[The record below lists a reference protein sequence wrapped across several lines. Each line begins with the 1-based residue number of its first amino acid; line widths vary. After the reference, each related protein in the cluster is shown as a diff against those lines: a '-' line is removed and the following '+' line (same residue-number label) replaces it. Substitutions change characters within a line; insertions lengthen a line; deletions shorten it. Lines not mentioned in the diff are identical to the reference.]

1 MSVMDDRTRAYLR
14 GRFRDYYRRASIDP
28 PPLAPSREWGYI
40 PWSSGGTT
48 MVRHLSLLE
57 YGELAN
63 FLTNEQPR
71 HVYYSAGIYA
81 DPAADGMADKHWEGS
96 DLVFDLDADHLPSVS
111 PEEDSYSTM
120 LEECKN
126 ELLKLIEFLTEDF
139 DFEDLQ
145 VVFSGSRGYH
155 VHVRDETVRPLDREA
170 RREIVDYIR
179 GRNIEF
185 DDVLTTESVEGL
197 GRQTPAER
205 RSLKRSG
212 GWGRRFHD
220 SLVEFINE
228 LLADEEESA
237 VERLQLFDDIGPERA
252 RAALTAA
259 RQNYSE
265 IERGNVDI
273 HPAFYRFAKEFFARA
288 VTQHTA
294 AIDEPVTVDTHRLI
308 RLPGSLHGGTGLRVT
323 RLSISDIEAFEPLRD
338 AIPDVFTGYSITIQ
352 GDGGPP
358 VTLNGETFT
367 VPDDV
372 ITVPEYVA
380 IFLMARGRA
389 AKQPEQ

>member
-14 GRFRDYYRRASIDP
+14 GRFRDYYRRASLDS
-28 PPLAPSREWGYI
+28 PPLASSREWGYI

-57 YGELAN
+57 YGGVAN
-63 FLTNEQPR
+63 FLTNERPR
-71 HVYYSAGIYA
+71 HVYYSSGIYGN
-81 DPAADGMADKHWEGS
+81 PAADSMDEKHWEGS

-111 PEEDSYSTM
+111 PEEDSYSGM
-120 LEECKN
+120 LEECKE
-126 ELLKLIEFLTEDF
+126 ELVKLVGFLEEDF

-145 VVFSGSRGYH
+145 IVFSGGRGYH
-155 VHVRDETVRPLDREA
+155 VHVKDEAVRPLDREA

-185 DDVLTTESVEGL
+185 EDVLATESVEGL

-205 RSLKRSG
+205 RSLQRSG
-212 GWGRRFHD
+212 GWGRRVHE

-228 LLADEEESA
+228 VLAKEEQAAIEQ
-237 VERLQLFDDIGPERA
+237 LQSFDDIGPERA

-265 IERGNVDI
+265 IESGNVDI
-273 HPAFYRFAKEFFARA
+273 HPAFYRLAKQFFDRA

-323 RLSISDIEAFEPLRD
+323 RLSISDIEAFDPLRD
-338 AIPDVFTGYSITIQ
+338 AIPAVFTGHSIAVR

-358 VTLNGETFT
+358 VSLDGETFT
-367 VPDDV
+367 VPDTV

-380 IFLMARGRA
+380 IFLMTRGRA
-389 AKQPEQ
+389 EKEPEQ

>member
-14 GRFRDYYRRASIDP
+14 GRFRDYYRRASLDP
-28 PPLAPSREWGYI
+28 PALAASREWGYI

-57 YGELAN
+57 YGGLAN
-63 FLTNEQPR
+63 FLTTERPQ
-71 HVYYSAGIYA
+71 HVYYSSGIYA
-81 DPAADGMADKHWEGS
+81 DPAADTMDAKQWEGS

-120 LEECKN
+120 LEECKK
-126 ELLKLIEFLTEDF
+126 ELLKLVGFLQEDF

-145 VVFSGSRGYH
+145 FVFSGGRGYH
-155 VHVRDETVRPLDREA
+155 VHVKDDSVRPLDRDA

-185 DDVLTTESVEGL
+185 EDILTTESVEGL

-205 RSLKRSG
+205 RSLQRSG
-212 GWGRRFHD
+212 GWGRRVHE
-220 SLVEFINE
+220 SLIEFINE
-228 LLADEEESA
+228 LLADEEDAA
-237 VERLQLFDDIGPERA
+237 VDRLQSFDDIGPERA

-259 RQNYSE
+259 RKNYSA
-265 IERGNVDI
+265 IEQGNVDI
-273 HPAFYRFAKEFFARA
+273 HPAFYRVATRYFDRA
-288 VTQHTA
+288 VQQNTA

-308 RLPGSLHGGTGLRVT
+308 RLPGSLHGGTGLRVLK
-323 RLSISDIEAFEPLRD
+323 LSLDEIGEFDPLRD
-338 AIPDVFTGYSITIQ
+338 AIPAVFTGHSITIQ

-367 VPDDV
+367 VPDAV

-380 IFLMARGRA
+380 IFLMTRGRA
-389 AKQPEQ
+389 EKEPEQ